1 MRNGADVID
10 RTDDSLGE
18 KEPQC
23 ELAVVAGRSHRDAD
37 DVSRD
42 ADLERLLDGDPIA
55 ARTLRLAAPD
65 DRPGRNAVF
74 GLGPHPAIVARSFA
88 S

>member
-1 MRNGADVID
+1 MRDGADVID
-10 RTDDSLGE
+10 RTDDSLCE
-18 KEPQC
+18 KKPER

-42 ADLERLLDGDPIA
+42 ADLERLFDRDPIA

-65 DRPGRNAVF
+65 HTSRRNAVF